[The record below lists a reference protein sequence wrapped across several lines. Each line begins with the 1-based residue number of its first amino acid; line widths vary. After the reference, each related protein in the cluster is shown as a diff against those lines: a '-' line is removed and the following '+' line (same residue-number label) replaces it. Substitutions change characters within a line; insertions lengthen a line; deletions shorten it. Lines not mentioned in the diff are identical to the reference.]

1 MVGRDG
7 QIALVLQALD
17 DVQIGP
23 AGDPCETPQP
33 QIEISTRLYQYF
45 LFTEGFSPTIF

>member
-1 MVGRDG
+1 MGFDGFWWEPDMVGRDG

-33 QIEISTRLYQYF
+33 QI
-45 LFTEGFSPTIF
+45 